1 MIYFSKLYL
10 IALVTFLAIDFVWLA
25 VVARAFYRKHL
36 GFLLADQ
43 PNWWA
48 AIAFYL
54 IFVFGIVLFSVAPA
68 LQAGSISKALVLGGF
83 FGLVTY
89 ATYDLTNYATVK
101 DWPGIVTFIDLCW
114 GAALSASVSCLGYL
128 AGRWLETL

>member
-1 MIYFSKLYL
+1 MIYYL
-10 IALVTFLAIDFVWLA
+10 KVYMTTLVAFLAIDFVWLA
-25 VVARAFYRKHL
+25 FVARAFYRKHL

-48 AIAFYL
+48 AAAFYL
-54 IFVFGIVLFSVAPA
+54 IFVAGIVVFSIAPA
-68 LQAGSISKALVLGGF
+68 LQTGSLWRALLLGAF
-83 FGLVTY
+83 FGLATY
-89 ATYDLTNYATVK
+89 ATYDLTNHATVK

-128 AGRWLETL
+128 AGRWLETP